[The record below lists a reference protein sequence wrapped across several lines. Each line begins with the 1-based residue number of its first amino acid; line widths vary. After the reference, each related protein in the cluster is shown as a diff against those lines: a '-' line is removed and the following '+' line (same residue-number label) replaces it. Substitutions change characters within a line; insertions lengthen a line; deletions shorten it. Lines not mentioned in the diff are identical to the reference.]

1 MLLEARMRYGEISY
15 EVHDVAKRV
24 DEWQPPDRFKTDLME
39 QHGLIP
45 EAKVTFVSEGN
56 GAIIWDVAEEIPWWR
71 RCGICECAAAC
82 WEWFTRCMRATFC
95 LNVAEEIPWWR
106 RCAIWVVAC
115 AAACWA
121 GFTRCMRVTWE
132 WICGFVRRRCGCGC

>member
-1 MLLEARMRYGEISY
+1 MYYGEISY
-15 EVHDVAKRV
+15 EERDIVKRV
-24 DEWQPPDRFKTDLME
+24 DEWQPSDKNKTDLME
-39 QHGLIP
+39 QHGSIP

-56 GAIIWDVAEEIPWWR
+56 GAISWDVAE
-71 RCGICECAAAC
+71 G
-82 WEWFTRCMRATFC
+82 
-95 LNVAEEIPWWR
+95 IPWWR
-106 RCAIWVVAC
+106 RCAIFVVAC